1 MMHAISVKNILYNH
15 IDANADIYSH
25 SLDLL
30 THYHL
35 SDKFS
40 KENQGRGKVWVGS
53 CEIGNPYF
61 HDLIFIFCFSRKIL
75 I

>member
-35 SDKFS
+35 SKTNS
-40 KENQGRGKVWVGS
+40 QKKIRVEAKCGLEAVKL
-53 CEIGNPYF
+53 ET
-61 HDLIFIFCFSRKIL
+61 LIFMILFLFSALAGRF
-75 I
+75 